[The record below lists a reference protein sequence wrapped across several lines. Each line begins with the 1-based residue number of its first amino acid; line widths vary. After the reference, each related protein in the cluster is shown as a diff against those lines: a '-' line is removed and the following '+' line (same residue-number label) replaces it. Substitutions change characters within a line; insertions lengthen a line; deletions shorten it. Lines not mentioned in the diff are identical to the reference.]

1 MLSLAERARI
11 EKDLVTLKKAYEGAT
26 DNDIRKVIQDWI
38 LDAEEA
44 LAEEVKKRA

>member
-26 DNDIRKVIQDWI
+26 DNDIWI
-38 LDAEEA
+38 GVDKCWPHSE
-44 LAEEVKKRA
+44 KQ